1 MTMMTMS
8 KKLFVFIKK
17 ILLEFIQTKTMNMKA
32 LKTSM
37 TSMVYIMKKYL
48 TGGKNSM
55 KRKLFLITKLI
66 LVIMLIYIRNLIIGN
81 SME

>member
-1 MTMMTMS
+1 MT
-8 KKLFVFIKK
+8 
-17 ILLEFIQTKTMNMKA
+17 TMNIKV

-37 TSMVYIMKKYL
+37 ISMVYIMKKYL
-48 TGGKNSM
+48 IGGKNFM

>member
-1 MTMMTMS
+1 MS

-17 ILLEFIQTKTMNMKA
+17 ILLEFIQTTTMNMKA

-48 TGGKNSM
+48 TGVKNSM

>member
-1 MTMMTMS
+1 MTMTMS

-17 ILLEFIQTKTMNMKA
+17 ILLEFIQTTTMNMKA

-37 TSMVYIMKKYL
+37 TSMVYIMKKYYP
-48 TGGKNSM
+48 GGKNSM

>member
-1 MTMMTMS
+1 MMIMS

-17 ILLEFIQTKTMNMKA
+17 ILLEFIQTTTMIIKV

-37 TSMVYIMKKYL
+37 IFMVYIMKKYL